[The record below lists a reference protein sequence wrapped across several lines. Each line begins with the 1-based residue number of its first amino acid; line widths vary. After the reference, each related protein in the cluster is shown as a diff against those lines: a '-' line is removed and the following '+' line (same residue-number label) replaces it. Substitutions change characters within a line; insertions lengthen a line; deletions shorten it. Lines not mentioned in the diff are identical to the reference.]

1 LRIVKTKSYVAVWI
15 LILGLVFFKCSILL
29 AEIKENT
36 PWSINFDAVSI
47 SEALSQLTKI
57 TGIKIFTKTPLEYK
71 ISPKLFTN
79 QSIDQ
84 ILKGILRNV
93 NYAAIWHYNEK
104 GLDSIWISIFN
115 RDRGE
120 SPGNL
125 SSVKSTPTINRS
137 LPRSAGAKQLRS
149 RRQVI
154 GPEKV
159 LRRGVSREP
168 VQEASS
174 GLTDKEGSEAE
185 EKDEASISSPPELND
200 TSTTAVSDSQ
210 VESTP
215 DSSKEKEGLQTAP
228 QNEDEETGPSTTP
241 EEKHGDKE

>member
-1 LRIVKTKSYVAVWI
+1 LRIVKIKSYAAVWI
-15 LILGLVFFKCSILL
+15 LIIGLVFFKCSTLR

-36 PWSINFDAVSI
+36 PWSINFGAISI

-57 TGIKIFTKTPLEYK
+57 TGIKIFTKTPLQYK
-71 ISPKLFTN
+71 ISPRLCTN

-84 ILKGILRNV
+84 ILKDILRNV
-93 NYAAIWHYNEK
+93 NYAAIWYYNEK

-115 RDRGE
+115 RDRGK
-120 SPGNL
+120 SPSNL
-125 SSVKSTPTINRS
+125 SSVKRTSTINRS
-137 LPRSAGAKQLRS
+137 LPRSPGARQLRS

-159 LRRGVSREP
+159 LRRGVLHKP

-174 GLTDKEGSEAE
+174 RLKDKEGSKAE
-185 EKDEASISSPPELND
+185 EKDEASISPPPELND

-210 VESTP
+210 V
-215 DSSKEKEGLQTAP
+215 K
-228 QNEDEETGPSTTP
+228 
-241 EEKHGDKE
+241 